1 MESNMEDELGD
12 WGLLS
17 IADILDVNHFR
28 KNEVLRS
35 TILTLHDFE
44 IPLLS
49 CGPSYAARYIQM
61 LIKNS
66 KCNAENRN
74 SNLEEID
81 KSRSVRLKQSLA
93 ASELIRERLLG
104 AIELFA
110 LTVQQENHRPSFLQI
125 VVHLGSVVCP
135 AIGSF
140 CDALIEGTEAIA
152 LQSISSPKEI
162 GSCVEVLQLF
172 RSRINMSV
180 LTKEQQRRL
189 FFAEF
194 SLALRSERLGVVVN
208 CLLQQATK
216 DAVQGEYCPPP
227 LEHRVSFVKA
237 KTDGFLTRICELP
250 FPVHST
256 QVSCFPTEER
266 LVVCSG
272 NRGCVFDQ
280 LGMMGTR
287 FKLKEEFE
295 LPIEKNTR
303 LILCNEKDLF
313 LAVRLPSTMGNTCY
327 SIQKC
332 NRVSGELLAKS
343 KILFLFDDALVA
355 SRDILFDIHGSV
367 LSCLVCSE
375 SSRVSNS
382 KCHLIQKDLDAIFD
396 VGQHEFHVTP
406 QSALKRGQGLGHAT
420 KKCYYFTKV
429 NAISI
434 GRVTLKENFH
444 PFTVEMWVY
453 PCNAL
458 ENQSVLSLGDKSL
471 DEVLIEIEPTPEGVL
486 WRGGSRT
493 PHLGASFVTF
503 AVPGKLAFCQ
513 RWWHVALLFKGNSWE
528 LWVNDAIVARAPALV
543 SPEALIDVECVLG
556 KSFVGCLAE
565 VRIWNCCRTPVQLCR
580 DSRRSLTTA
589 EPTLSG
595 YFPLDE
601 SEGDV
606 IADYAA
612 NGSHALLHQG
622 QATWLAVDQFPIAP
636 LNIVRCIDDFA
647 PIAWRESS
655 GILFL
660 SSCPGYIAVAVP
672 TEGPSLTICEY
683 TTYDLR
689 LVFQARVELPVR
701 TPLKGMAYNALRHSL
716 ACYATTAEHPKRV
729 LIWELHQQ
737 HYFPFL
743 KKDKYENIL
752 ECERDLLTQCAMYAK
767 RLVGAERC
775 LVDQLSWSVRV
786 PGLVVDTSDGLISSL
801 LRLIHTVLV
810 EQKYQDYTRQLY
822 ALLHANLLCRVE
834 NQRDRLIKEIGD
846 VFPDA
851 QTLIKAA
858 QGYSE
863 ATNTRAELLRL
874 AFQESFF
881 ESGLLSMTCRCLL
894 SEKSRLAFV
903 KTQAGRGR
911 ITEKEDMLFRSLLD
925 YYGSLQASS
934 MLLNNTDNAQLFCS
948 SLMAEEVFQVD
959 RWLAG
964 NGKALEAIR
973 RTSHSLEVF
982 QEILLAKAV
991 EKYKGECCTF
1001 VTTYAKLLLRISER
1015 IMEVSSKAL
1024 RKKPELYLGNLITC
1038 IECSAVGALL
1048 PSFTVALPLLPTSI
1062 QASCLPSLK
1071 SCREALFALTD
1082 ALPRNEQLPYELGVA
1097 LTSAL
1102 CRIGCSLLVSSDVV
1116 TSEVELKYLHLLWG
1130 GIRKPG
1136 CERDAII
1143 KNIQQGVGAISR
1155 VIDELHRDDPGAL
1168 LVLRDD
1174 RLVKLERLL
1183 MAAFCAL
1190 LIPTESLRQA
1200 TRQTL
1205 APMFR
1210 YVHNMRALVLSK
1222 RQENRESLD
1231 VLEEKATFLARFE
1244 PISGIRSEELPR
1256 LKAATKDA
1264 SPQRKW
1270 KRFFQT
1276 WKALRVLKTKLPQ
1289 QRETESGEPEAVILQ
1304 FLWDKNVERESVD
1317 RLVLQQ
1323 TQRAHYRLSGM
1334 LLLRQLIEEARAS
1347 ETLAGIVLPVL
1358 AKAFTGWH
1366 YSDDVQCCSKGDFL
1380 RLHGA
1385 FFQLLELAVVS
1396 VESGARDLW
1405 ADVFLSLL
1413 TSELRVIDFRRVR
1426 SDVVTTLGSLWKFE
1440 NRTPNGIPSLNG
1452 NIPEGARNTR
1462 LAASGAAPTL
1472 VIGQSGCTMKGLGG
1486 RGTCVVP
1493 VEWSLSQKDLP
1504 YYFEVLIVDIYPG
1517 GSCCVGV
1524 GPPDYSVSR
1533 LPGWDSESYALQS
1546 EEGTLH
1552 ESNTLGRPTGCT
1564 FGIGDVMGCGWNTE
1578 TREIYWTKNG
1588 KDIVASVE
1596 VAQHQLNP
1604 LIGMCGKG
1612 LLKVNFGAE
1621 RFMFDKVPG
1630 IKPIRRQLGETAWD
1644 VFRVL
1649 SLRAALG
1656 LVESCGASQTHNA
1669 DSTEGLRTVVE
1680 QCIESSCAEVER
1692 VLALP
1697 MSESFVIS
1705 LCSHL
1710 ATLAKVLVSAND
1722 EALTPCVQRVVMVLQ
1737 RITHHTLQGAV
1748 WSSKLRCV
1756 LLRTWFAFMNL
1767 VHPHSI
1773 TEDDKLPGFLDT
1785 LLALGREI
1793 EWAVSQCPGTTS
1805 EACTSAEAWTALA
1818 FLQHINCNHPPHRW
1832 RDKLHAWIMRNLETP
1847 KDKANTSLALRIL
1860 FGAPRLLV
1868 PGDRIVVQKSKHK
1881 RVTAILIDYSLDE
1894 ETCEIIE
1901 DEEKRQT
1908 ISLRQTDITMGDDS
1922 VTFPQTDN
1930 KFHEEQVAQ
1939 VLRLAQRIWG
1949 ETGVDTGLTGTALRC
1964 KVLAILWRCVRRGVL
1979 VAPSEILPM
1988 LAKFCDSGEN
1998 FLEEHEVLAQER
2010 LVIEHCLLGRV
2021 LSGSSGGSNAAGA
2034 VALGSSDGRELRT
2047 RLAQELSMRG
2057 YNLDLC
2063 FVALDETNNDVQLA
2077 LQLLGDHHGD
2087 FMSTRRRAAS
2097 SSSEDEDMSSDDA
2110 EIDAAEYDLHVLFPA
2125 ESDEGMDE
2133 EVSVDHC
2140 DPSLCDGIRFIGGYV
2155 CVAGERALGHKFTID
2170 LQLYLFDSTATQVV
2184 FHQKALTGGSRL
2196 VAHIRNS
2203 TLYCG
2208 WMKTGDDASQLCK
2221 FPLQY
2226 TDTLRWI
2233 QLTVVQDAST
2243 FSFYKAGVLQSEM
2256 TLAQPGA
2263 ILENELY
2270 FGGSAESEETHFSGG
2285 MKNVQIFGAALTR
2298 EEVANL
2304 SSFRSWGLPP
2314 HPSLSLVCAS
2324 DTIKAVSRGTPYT
2337 ASVTV
2342 VGAVTWFE
2350 QAEGGG
2356 RPGDFCQ
2363 HEIDFTT
2370 QNGEDGIFS
2379 VDTVNEASS
2388 FTTLWRR
2395 RKDQR
2400 KDYLLTSILKLDRQL
2415 ACYYAVAI
2423 LTQMMRL
2430 TPNAK
2435 SFLTREQTR
2444 NMVRLTVNS
2453 LDADLLQSLSATLQH
2468 LTGAD
2473 DGNVVNYAM
2482 EELVDMVQREQKMLV
2497 FESSH
2502 PFKSTSET
2510 AHEVYVPGRHAYELY
2525 FDARCS
2531 SSSVLVTFY
2540 ADHTLSSIIA
2550 QTPGYALH
2558 TLLIRAPRF
2567 FFDVRMDASTPQWGY
2582 KVVVLY
2588 DASVP
2593 RSAARLL
2600 HATLS
2605 AVIARGM
2612 SRVQFL
2618 KTGACLEAL
2627 ANASRMNVGTTRR
2640 IVLSCLTDILTYGA
2654 EYIEP
2659 MPHANRMHD
2668 LRRMAERLFRRTIGS
2683 QHLQSRFVQVVAEFY
2698 VALKD
2703 AEHCWRVIGD
2713 ERAKIR
2719 DEVYD
2724 AGADTESFVQK
2735 RLEQRRLYR
2744 RREGMRV
2751 TVEKVLHPE
2760 SLRIGVNPN
2769 KTILVWSER
2778 SGSSVVADVPLGSGK
2793 WYFEVRM
2800 MATGD
2805 VFVGVLPSRL
2815 HDWSDVPTPETFL
2828 ALNGKTGTFHGVKD
2842 DSVAPRRI
2850 WKAKD
2855 YVGVVMDGAKKTCSF
2870 FVNGCDTGLCFRFA
2884 ASEAEAVCAAGTN
2897 LQDELEMSYYPFF
2910 VLEEEEGVT
2919 INFGGAHFEF
2929 ESPRDCFP
2937 FDPAN
2942 LSLGTLIP
2950 YNQLR
2955 AFHDLATYIVSAGRT
2970 TLPTF
2975 FHEEANP
2982 FDGSTE
2988 RFGPPHVS
2996 LHSAVGVQINLLLVR
3011 NTGTRFATV
3020 RANCR
3025 VSGGK
3030 WYYEVTLRSQG
3041 LIQIG
3046 WASSDDPQT
3055 GGVGDTPNSWSIDL
3069 FRRLKWHNGKC
3080 ETLTASRRWVVG
3092 DVIGCALD
3100 IVERKMIFL
3109 CNGRP
3114 LCDATLNDCTFAGL
3128 PTTLSYEP
3136 AVSLRAGNE
3145 VLFNFGSSSFKY
3157 KPEGFCALGVPDS
3170 WNERMD
3176 AFYSTLR
3183 PSTTL
3188 LRLRAL
3194 SDIWLSTDKFTI
3206 RDRLKPY
3213 SLVVDAIQQYCRR
3226 EGKSFA
3232 QVTEEVCTEIFRD
3245 VPIPA
3250 QEAWKAYTVLVAF
3263 SRVSQTVIP
3272 FLHLDTRHLNISTKL
3287 FLECRGLLFASL
3299 RNDIVDDIL
3308 RVTNVRAEHLRVSI
3322 NRLKARAN
3330 KGSWMSTVFG
3340 QTFSLLADQHPR
3352 AFRTNKRLWGVV
3364 FLGEGSEDV
3373 GGPFREHIGEMC
3385 RELMST
3391 SLPLFVPTANNVHNT
3406 GNCRDAFVPAASAVG
3421 TAELTAFVFIGQLMG
3436 GAMRNN
3442 EPLGLF
3448 FPPIVWKFLCFY
3460 PIEESDID
3468 DVDRICLQC
3477 IREFRGLKNRV
3488 GSGDMFDEVFDAETF
3503 TTRLSDGSIKELI
3516 PGGSTTRVTLDR
3528 CEEYA
3533 DALSAARLGE
3543 CTRQLEKIRD
3553 GLLSVIP
3560 ETVLCLLTA
3569 SELEFRICGK
3579 PDYAVEELRD
3589 GAVYEGL
3596 TSDDRRVQF
3605 LWQALEDATPLQRRL
3620 FLRFVS
3626 GRDRLPVKLRV
3637 LPLSTPGDAD
3647 SALPRAATC
3656 FFALELP
3663 DYSSVEVLKAKL
3675 YYSIENCADIDTDFN
3690 PREVDESEAP
3700 QLMVGLE
3707 DTRQEEVDSAT
3718 LSD

>member
-1 MESNMEDELGD
+1 MEEDLSD

-17 IADILDVNHFR
+17 IADILDFDFLR
-28 KNEVLRS
+28 KNEALSSIV
-35 TILTLHDFE
+35 ITLKDCE
-44 IPLLS
+44 IPLLP
-49 CGPSYAARYIQM
+49 CEPSYAVKYVQM

-66 KCNAENRN
+66 KYNAENRH
-74 SNLEEID
+74 SNFEEMD
-81 KSRSVRLKQSLA
+81 SFRSVKLKRSLA

-104 AIELFA
+104 AIESFA
-110 LTVQQENHRPSFLQI
+110 LTVQKETHKPSFLQS
-125 VVHLGSVVCP
+125 VVHLGSIVCP

-140 CDALIEGTEAIA
+140 CDALIEGTEAMA
-152 LQSISSPKEI
+152 LRGVSSKKDI

-172 RSRINMSV
+172 RSRIDISV
-180 LTKEQQRRL
+180 LTEEQKRRL

-208 CLLQQATK
+208 CLLQKSTK
-216 DAVQGEYCPPP
+216 DALQGKYCPPP

-237 KTDGFLTRICELP
+237 KTDGFLTRTCELP
-250 FPVHST
+250 FPIHSA
-256 QVSCFPTEER
+256 QVNCFPSDER

-287 FKLKEEFE
+287 FKLREEFE
-295 LPIEKNTR
+295 VSIEKNTR
-303 LILCNEKDLF
+303 IILCNEKELF
-313 LAVRLPSTMGNTCY
+313 LANRIPSALGNICY
-327 SIQKC
+327 SIQKLDC
-332 NRVSGELLAKS
+332 VSGRLLKKT
-343 KILFLFDDALVA
+343 KILFLFDDCLVA
-355 SRDILFDIHGSV
+355 SRDVVFDIYGSI

-375 SSRVSNS
+375 SSRISNS
-382 KCHLIQKDLDAIFD
+382 KCHLIQKDLDIIFSVD
-396 VGQHEFHVTP
+396 NHQFHVTS
-406 QSALKRGQGLGHAT
+406 QCALTRGQGLWHST
-420 KKCYYFTKV
+420 KKCYYFSKG
-429 NAISI
+429 NALSI

-444 PFTVEMWVY
+444 PFTLEMWVY

-503 AVPGKLAFCQ
+503 SVPGKLAFCQ

-528 LWVNDAIVARAPALV
+528 LWVNDAIVSRAPALV

-565 VRIWNCCRTPVQLCR
+565 VRIWNCCRTPVQLAR
-580 DSRRSLTTA
+580 DSRRSLTTI
-589 EPTLSG
+589 EPTLFG

-606 IADYAA
+606 IADYAS
-612 NGSHALLHQG
+612 NGSHALLHHG
-622 QATWLAVDQFPIAP
+622 QATWLLVDHFPIFP

-660 SSCPGYIAVAVP
+660 SSCPGYIALAVP

-683 TTYDLR
+683 TTYDFR
-689 LVFQARVELPVR
+689 LVFQARVELPIR
-701 TPLKGMAYNALRHSL
+701 TPLKGIAYNALRHSL
-716 ACYATTAEHPKRV
+716 VCYASTAEHPKRL

-743 KKDKYENIL
+743 KKDAYDNIL

-775 LVDQLSWSVRV
+775 LVDQLSWSVQV

-801 LRLIHTVLV
+801 LRFIHIVWMD
-810 EQKYQDYTRQLY
+810 QKDHEYTRQLY

-834 NQRDRLIKEIGD
+834 NQREGLMKEIGD
-846 VFPDA
+846 LFPDA
-851 QTLIKAA
+851 QALINAA
-858 QGYSE
+858 QECSE
-863 ATNTRAELLRL
+863 APNARAELLRL
-874 AFQESFF
+874 SFQESFF
-881 ESGLLSMTCRCLL
+881 DSGLLSMTCRCLL
-894 SEKSRLAFV
+894 SEKSRLAFL
-903 KTQAGRGR
+903 KNQAGRGR
-911 ITEKEDMLFRSLLD
+911 LTEMKDMLFRSLLE

-934 MLLNNTDNAQLFCS
+934 LLLNNAENAQLFCS

-959 RWLAG
+959 RWLGG
-964 NGKALEAIR
+964 NGKALEATK

-982 QEILLAKAV
+982 QEILLARVV
-991 EKYKGECCTF
+991 EKSQGEFCTF
-1001 VTTYAKLLLRISER
+1001 LTTYAKLLLRTSER
-1015 IMEVSSKAL
+1015 IMEMFSKAL
-1024 RKKPELYLGNLITC
+1024 RKNPELYLGNLITC
-1038 IECSAVGALL
+1038 IEFSAVGALL
-1048 PSFTVALPLLPTSI
+1048 PSFTVALPLLPTII
-1062 QASCLPSLK
+1062 QAACLPFLK
-1071 SCREALFALTD
+1071 SCREALFTLTD
-1082 ALPRNEQLPYELGVA
+1082 TIPRSEKLPYELGVA

-1130 GIRKPG
+1130 GIRKSG
-1136 CERDAII
+1136 SERDAII
-1143 KNIQQGVGAISR
+1143 KNLQQGVGSISR
-1155 VIDELHRDDPGAL
+1155 VVDELHKDDPGAL
-1168 LVLRDD
+1168 IVLRDD

-1190 LIPTESLRQA
+1190 LIPTESLRHA
-1200 TRQTL
+1200 TKQTL

-1210 YVHNMRALVLSK
+1210 YIHNMRALVLSK

-1231 VLEEKATFLARFE
+1231 VLEERAKLLARFE
-1244 PISGIRSEELPR
+1244 PICGVRTEEPPQIKTSTR
-1256 LKAATKDA
+1256 DT

-1276 WKALRVLKTKLPQ
+1276 WKALRVLKTKMPQ
-1289 QRETESGEPEAVILQ
+1289 QRETESGEPGAVILQ
-1304 FLWDKNVERESVD
+1304 FLWDKNLERESVE
-1317 RLVLQQ
+1317 RLVVQQ

-1334 LLLRQLIEEARAS
+1334 LLLRQLIEETRAS
-1347 ETLAGIVLPVL
+1347 DTLARIVLPVL
-1358 AKAFTGWH
+1358 AKTFTGWH

-1385 FFQLLELAVVS
+1385 FFQLLELVVFN
-1396 VESGARDLW
+1396 VKSGVRDVW

-1426 SDVVTTLGSLWKFE
+1426 SDVTTTLCFLWKFE
-1440 NRTPNGIPSLNG
+1440 NRKTTGIPHLNG
-1452 NIPEGARNTR
+1452 SIPESMRNT
-1462 LAASGAAPTL
+1462 LLSPSGAAPTL
-1472 VIGQSGCTMKGLGG
+1472 VIGRSGFTMKGLGG
-1486 RGTCVVP
+1486 RGTCVVSS
-1493 VEWSLSQKDLP
+1493 EWSLGKKNVP
-1504 YYFEVLIVDIYPG
+1504 YYFEVLIVDMYPG
-1517 GSCCVGV
+1517 GSCCVGL
-1524 GPPDYSVSR
+1524 GPSDYSVSR

-1552 ESNTLGRPTGCT
+1552 ESNTLGRPIGCT
-1564 FGIGDVMGCGWNTE
+1564 FCIGDVMGCGWNTE

-1596 VAQHQLNP
+1596 VLQHQLHP

-1612 LLKVNFGAE
+1612 LIKVNFGAE
-1621 RFMFDKVPG
+1621 RFLFDKVPG
-1630 IKPIRRQLGETAWD
+1630 IKSIRRPLGENAWD
-1644 VFRVL
+1644 VFRVF
-1649 SLRAALG
+1649 SLRASLG
-1656 LVESCGASQTHNA
+1656 LVESCSGLRTHSA
-1669 DSTEGLRTVVE
+1669 DSIEGLRAVVE
-1680 QCIESSCAEVER
+1680 QCIECSCAEMER
-1692 VLALP
+1692 TLFLS

-1705 LCSHL
+1705 LSSHL
-1710 ATLAKVLVSAND
+1710 ITLAKVLVSAKD
-1722 EALTPCVQRVVMVLQ
+1722 DGLTPCVQRVVMVLQ
-1737 RITHHTLQGAV
+1737 RITHHTLQGAA

-1756 LLRTWFAFMNL
+1756 LLKTWFTFMNL
-1767 VHPHSI
+1767 VNPNTI

-1785 LLALGREI
+1785 LLAVGREI
-1793 EWAVSQCPGTTS
+1793 EWAVLQCPGASS
-1805 EACTSAEAWTALA
+1805 ESRPAVEAWTALA
-1818 FLQHINCNHPPHRW
+1818 FLQYMNSDDPPHRW
-1832 RDKLHAWIMRNLETP
+1832 REELHKWIMKNLEGT
-1847 KDKANTSLALRIL
+1847 KDKVNTSLALRIL

-1868 PGDRIVVQKSKHK
+1868 PGDRVVVQKSRHTKI
-1881 RVTAILIDYSLDE
+1881 TAILIDYSLDD

-1901 DEEKRQT
+1901 NEEKRQT
-1908 ISLRQTDITMGDDS
+1908 ISLRQTDITTEDDA
-1922 VTFPQTDN
+1922 VTFPQTGN
-1930 KFHEEQVAQ
+1930 KFHERQMHQ
-1939 VLRLAQRIWG
+1939 VLCLAERIWSD
-1949 ETGVDTGLTGTALRC
+1949 TAVDNGLTGTTLRC
-1964 KVLAILWRCVRRGVL
+1964 KILSILWRCVRKGVL
-1979 VAPSEILPM
+1979 VAPSEILPI
-1988 LAKFCDSGEN
+1988 LAKFCDNGEN
-1998 FLEEHEVLAQER
+1998 FSEEHTVLAQER
-2010 LVIEHCLLGRV
+2010 LVIEHCLLGRA
-2021 LSGSSGGSNAAGA
+2021 LSGSTGGGNAVDNVVVG
-2034 VALGSSDGRELRT
+2034 GNDNRESRT

-2063 FVALDETNNDVQLA
+2063 FLALDETNNDIQLA

-2087 FMSTRRRAAS
+2087 FMSARRRTAS
-2097 SSSEDEDMSSDDA
+2097 SSSEDEDMTSDDA
-2110 EIDAAEYDLHVLFPA
+2110 EMDAAEYDLHVLFPA
-2125 ESDEGMDE
+2125 ESEDGMDE
-2133 EVSVDHC
+2133 DVSVDHC
-2140 DPSLCDGIRFIGGYV
+2140 DPSLSEGIRFLGGYI
-2155 CVAGERALGHKFTID
+2155 CVTGERPLGHKFTLD
-2170 LQLYLFDSTATQVV
+2170 MHLYLFESSAMQVV
-2184 FHQKALTGGSRL
+2184 LHQKAITGGWRL
-2196 VAHIRNS
+2196 VAHIQNS
-2203 TLYCG
+2203 FFYCG
-2208 WMKTGDDASQLCK
+2208 WMRVGDSVSSLCK
-2221 FPLQY
+2221 FPIQY

-2233 QLTVVQDAST
+2233 QLTMVQDGTT
-2243 FSFYKAGVLQSEM
+2243 FSLYKGGVFQSEM
-2256 TLAQPGA
+2256 IFTHRCAL
-2263 ILENELY
+2263 LENELF
-2270 FGGSAESEETHFSGG
+2270 FGGSSESDDTHFNGG
-2285 MKNVQIFGAALTR
+2285 MKNVQMFATALTK
-2298 EEVANL
+2298 EEVNNL
-2304 SSFRSWGLPP
+2304 VSMKTADIVSHHFLI
-2314 HPSLSLVCAS
+2314 LECAS
-2324 DTIKAVSRGTPYT
+2324 DNIKAISRGTAYN
-2337 ASVTV
+2337 ANVTV
-2342 VGAVTWFE
+2342 MGAVTWFE
-2350 QAEGGG
+2350 QSEVGG
-2356 RPGDFCQ
+2356 RPNDFCQ

-2370 QNGEDGIFS
+2370 QNGEDGIFT
-2379 VDTVNEASS
+2379 VDTANESSS

-2400 KDYLLTSILKLDRQL
+2400 KDHLLASIIKLDRQL

-2423 LTQMMRL
+2423 LTQMMCL
-2430 TPNAK
+2430 TPNVAI
-2435 SFLTREQTR
+2435 FFTREQVR
-2444 NMVRLTVNS
+2444 NMVRLTLNS
-2453 LDADLLQSLSATLQH
+2453 LDADLLESLTATLKK
-2468 LTGAD
+2468 LSGSK
-2473 DGNVVNYAM
+2473 DGNLVNYAI
-2482 EELVDMVQREQKMLV
+2482 EELVEVVQREQKMLV

-2510 AHEVYVPGRHAYELY
+2510 AHEVYVPGRRAYELY
-2525 FDARCS
+2525 FDSRCS
-2531 SSSVLVTFY
+2531 SSSVLVTLY
-2540 ADHTLSSIIA
+2540 SDHTLSSIIA
-2550 QTPGYALH
+2550 QTPGYALN

-2567 FFDVRMDASTPQWGY
+2567 FFDVRMDATTPQWGY
-2582 KVVVLY
+2582 KVAVLY

-2593 RSAARLL
+2593 RSASRLL
-2600 HATLS
+2600 RSTLS
-2605 AVIARGM
+2605 AVISRGI
-2612 SRVQFL
+2612 SNVEFL
-2618 KTGACLEAL
+2618 KTSVCLEGL
-2627 ANASRMNVGTTRR
+2627 ANASRMNIGTTRR
-2640 IVLSCLTDILTYGA
+2640 IILSCLTDLFIHGA
-2654 EYIEP
+2654 EHIEP
-2659 MPHANRMHD
+2659 MPHVARMHD

-2683 QHLQSRFVQVVAEFY
+2683 QHLQSRFVQSVAEFY

-2713 ERAKIR
+2713 ERVR
-2719 DEVYD
+2719 VFDEVYD
-2724 AGADTESFVQK
+2724 AAVDTESFMQK
-2735 RLEQRRLYR
+2735 RLEQRNLYR

-2751 TVEKVLHPE
+2751 TIEKVFHPE

-2769 KTILVWSER
+2769 KTILAWSER
-2778 SGSSVVADVPLGSGK
+2778 SGSSVVADVPLGSGR

-2805 VFVGVLPSRL
+2805 VFIGVLPSRL
-2815 HDWSDVPTPETFL
+2815 HDWADAPALETYL
-2828 ALNGKTGTFHGVKD
+2828 AFNGKTGVFHGVND
-2842 DSVAPRRI
+2842 PTVAPRRI

-2855 YVGVVMDGAKKTCSF
+2855 YVGVVFDGVEKKCSF
-2870 FVNGCDTGLCFRFA
+2870 FVNGYETGLSFCFA
-2884 ASEAEAVCAAGTN
+2884 ENGAEAVSAAGAH
-2897 LQDELEMSYYPFF
+2897 LQDELDMSYYPFF
-2910 VLEEEEGVT
+2910 VLEEEEGIT

-2937 FDPAN
+2937 LDPAN
-2942 LSLGTLIP
+2942 LTLGTLIP

-2955 AFHDLATYIVSAGRT
+2955 AFHDLATYIASAGRT
-2970 TLPTF
+2970 SLPTF

-2996 LHSAVGVQINLLLVR
+2996 LLSSVGVQINLLLVR

-3046 WASSDDPQT
+3046 WASSDEPQK
-3055 GGVGDTPNSWSIDL
+3055 GGVGDTSTSWSIDL
-3069 FRRLKWHNGKC
+3069 FRRLKWHDGKS
-3080 ETLTASRRWVVG
+3080 EPLTASRRWVVG
-3092 DVIGCALD
+3092 DIIGCALD
-3100 IVERKMIFL
+3100 LVERKMLFL

-3114 LCDATLNDCTFAGL
+3114 LCDNTLNDSTFAGL
-3128 PTTLSYEP
+3128 PTTLTYEP

-3188 LRLRAL
+3188 LRLRVL
-3194 SDIWLSTDKFTI
+3194 RDMWLSADDLAISDK
-3206 RDRLKPY
+3206 LKPY
-3213 SLVVDAIQQYCRR
+3213 FFVVDAIQQYCRR

-3232 QVTEEVCTEIFRD
+3232 QITEEVCTEIFRD
-3245 VPIPA
+3245 LPISA
-3250 QEAWKAYTVLVAF
+3250 QEAWKAYMVLVAF
-3263 SRVSQTVIP
+3263 SRVSQAVIP
-3272 FLHLDTRHLNISTKL
+3272 FLHLDTRHPNISTKL
-3287 FLECRGLLFASL
+3287 FLACRGLLFASL
-3299 RNDIVDDIL
+3299 RNEMVDDIL
-3308 RVTNVRAEHLRVSI
+3308 RVTNVRSENLRVSI

-3330 KGSWMSTVFG
+3330 KNSWMSSVFG

-3352 AFRTNKRLWGVV
+3352 IFRTNKRFWGVV

-3391 SLPLFVPTANNVHNT
+3391 ALPLFVPTANNVHNT
-3406 GNCRDAFVPAASAVG
+3406 GTYRDAFVPAASAIG
-3421 TAELTAFVFIGQLMG
+3421 TAELAAFVFVGQLMG
-3436 GAMRNN
+3436 GAMRSN
-3442 EPLGLF
+3442 EPLSLF
-3448 FPPIVWKFLCFY
+3448 FPPIIWKFLCFY

-3477 IREFRGLKNRV
+3477 IREFRGLRNRV

-3503 TTRLSDGSIKELI
+3503 TTRLSDGSVKELI
-3516 PGGSTTRVTLDR
+3516 PGGSSKRVTLER

-3533 DALSAARLGE
+3533 DALSSARIGE
-3543 CTRQLEKIRD
+3543 YTRQLEKIRD
-3553 GLLSVIP
+3553 GLMNVIP
-3560 ETVLCLLTA
+3560 ETVLCLLTP

-3579 PDYAVEELRD
+3579 PDYSVGELRE

-3605 LWQALEDATPLQRRL
+3605 LWQALEEATPLQRRL

-3637 LPLSTPGDAD
+3637 LPLSSPGDAD
-3647 SALPRAATC
+3647 SVLPRAATC

-3690 PREVDESEAP
+3690 PREVDESESP

-3707 DTRQEEVDSAT
+3707 DTRQEEVDSTT